1 MMRIFLLAFAL
12 AGCPAPV
19 CPTTATRCA
28 SERVEVCDARGQ
40 WRPVSDCAEVARSSG
55 GEWARGTTGEDGREI
70 NACLPVAD
78 AAVEGR

>member
-1 MMRIFLLAFAL
+1 MTRIFLLALAFAL

-19 CPTTATRCA
+19 CPTTATRCT

-55 GEWARGTTGEDGREI
+55 GEWTCGTTREDGREI
-70 NACLPVAD
+70 NACLR
-78 AAVEGR
+78 VEGR